1 MHDSCLPKGPSICL
15 RFACRC
21 STNVKGTGYRATVAG
36 SDFES
41 CSFCDQQ
48 RKIDEVLK
56 GRKSTICASCIRA
69 AAHVFEARGKLRGG
83 TEPPTRQASCSFCRG
98 EGDLIRATPHLVCL
112 ACCRDIG
119 RLILNTSRDQ
129 LTEIFHVAIEEAT
142 SIRKVSGGLSSH
154 VYDSGQTHAS
164 LAKNYL
170 EAGDYG
176 DALAEAG
183 IALMSQPPRATV
195 VRDALSV
202 VFNPSLAMSLTAL
215 QLKLK
220 RA

>member
-1 MHDSCLPKGPSICL
+1 MRQSI
-15 RFACRC
+15 
-21 STNVKGTGYRATVAG
+21 
-36 SDFES
+36 
-41 CSFCDQQ
+41 
-48 RKIDEVLK
+48 
-56 GRKSTICASCIRA
+56 
-69 AAHVFEARGKLRGG
+69 
-83 TEPPTRQASCSFCRG
+83 CSFCRG
-98 EGDLIRATPHLVCL
+98 EGDLVKATPHLVCL

-129 LTEIFHVAIEEAT
+129 LTEIFNVRIEEAT
-142 SIRKVSGGLSSH
+142 SIRRVSGGLSSH
-154 VYDSGQTHAS
+154 VADSGQTHAS

-170 EAGDYG
+170 ETGDYG

-183 IALMSQPPRATV
+183 IALMSQPPRIAV

-202 VFNPSLAMSLTAL
+202 VFNPSLALSVTAL